1 MASPPLPHVTIEN
14 TCNDHAG
21 AGAGGGGGR
30 ETNLDHILS
39 GHHLAESRHTG
50 DGIETLGDTGCI
62 IRDAAAGAEPHQNM
76 QVTAADSL
84 SHIPYVH

>member
-1 MASPPLPHVTIEN
+1 M
-14 TCNDHAG
+14 
-21 AGAGGGGGR
+21 
-30 ETNLDHILS
+30 S

-84 SHIPYVH
+84 SHILYVQSVRGAAVEAGVMRCKCISVQPPTAGIVSP